1 MLCEFVTTFVPSPVL
16 FTFHKGWVDP
26 FLQSCFH
33 HMEVNAKPTLELTE
47 RNCGQSAPI
56 SCVKW
61 NIFLF
66 FEKEILTLHANFFG
80 SALNVDPS
88 RIYAMLPVLHL
99 MIFLSSW
106 IHSKF
111 AAKCTIIVFINLW
124 KLLLV
129 NWWCC
134 CAGVCGLCNGR
145 ILKLVL
151 PED

>member
-1 MLCEFVTTFVPSPVL
+1 MSLWQHLSRVQFCSPSTKDGWTPSYSPASITWKLMLNLPWSWLSAIAGNRPLSVVL
-16 FTFHKGWVDP
+16 NGIF
-26 FLQSCFH
+26 SCFS
-33 HMEVNAKPTLELTE
+33 K
-47 RNCGQSAPI
+47 
-56 SCVKW
+56 KK
-61 NIFLF
+61 F
-66 FEKEILTLHANFFG
+66 LTLHANFFG

-111 AAKCTIIVFINLW
+111 AAKCTIVVFINLW